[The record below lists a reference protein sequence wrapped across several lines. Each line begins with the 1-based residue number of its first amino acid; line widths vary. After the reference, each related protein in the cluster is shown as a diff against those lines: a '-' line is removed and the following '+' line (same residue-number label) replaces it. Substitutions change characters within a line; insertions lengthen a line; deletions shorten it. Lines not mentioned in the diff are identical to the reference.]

1 MAKALTGTS
10 ILLVDDDADLVELLD
25 YVLVEEGATVRTATT
40 AREALKVV
48 RTSRPDV
55 MLLDIAMPEIDGY
68 ELLTVI
74 RRDPALSKIPAL
86 AVTGYTAGREKHR
99 SRAAGFAKHITKP
112 FDIATLVNLIATL
125 APSPSRAA

>member
-10 ILLVDDDADLVELLD
+10 ILLVDDDAELVELLD
-25 YVLVEEGATVRTATT
+25 YILVEEGATVRTATT

-48 RTSRPDV
+48 RSSRPDV

-86 AVTGYTAGREKHR
+86 AVTGYTAEREKHR
-99 SRAAGFAKHITKP
+99 SRAAGFAKHVTKP

>member
-25 YVLVEEGATVRTATT
+25 YVLVEEGANVRTATT

-48 RTSRPDV
+48 RTSTPDV

-74 RRDPALSKIPAL
+74 RRDPALSKVPAL
-86 AVTGYTAGREKHR
+86 AVTGYTGEREKDR
-99 SRAAGFAKHITKP
+99 SRAAGFAKHLTKP

>member
-48 RTSRPDV
+48 RTSTPDV

-86 AVTGYTAGREKHR
+86 AVTGYTGEREKYR
-99 SRAAGFAKHITKP
+99 SRAAGFANHVTKP